1 MNVIHLIAVGL
12 LGLTLIL
19 QTYAVFKYDDLAQL
33 ARRRLLLICQ
43 HSTFLIFV
51 VSGLYMLYTKNFHV
65 QHWFYVKILL
75 SIVLVSSLI
84 KAFRVAILHVQR
96 RAGIVLAWISF
107 TIICALSWTQPI
119 LFNG

>member
-19 QTYAVFKYDDLAQL
+19 QTYVVFKHKDLAQFT
-33 ARRRLLLICQ
+33 RRRLLLICQ

-51 VSGLYMLYTKNFHV
+51 VSGFCMLYAKNFLV
-65 QHWFYVKILL
+65 QHWFYVKVLL
-75 SIVLVSSLI
+75 SVVLVSSLI
-84 KAFRVAILHVQR
+84 KAFRVAILPVQR
-96 RAGIVLAWISF
+96 RAGIVLAWIAF
-107 TIICALSWTQPI
+107 IIICTLSWTQPI

>member
-19 QTYAVFKYDDLAQL
+19 QTYVVFKYEDLAQFT
-33 ARRRLLLICQ
+33 RRRLLLICQ

-51 VSGLYMLYTKNFHV
+51 ISGLYMLYTKNFHV
-65 QHWFYVKILL
+65 EHWFYIKILL
-75 SIVLVSSLI
+75 SVVLVSSLI
-84 KAFRVAILHVQR
+84 KAFRVAILPVQR
-96 RAGIVLAWISF
+96 RAGAVLAWVAFI
-107 TIICALSWTQPI
+107 IICILAWTQPI